1 MAPPSPIVSVAPLLF
16 VFAPDGQVETLAGFA
31 FDPDRI
37 VRSGAMQIG
46 AADLAHGSAAALDR
60 VLAAEVSRQLRD
72 LPGLAITSRLR
83 PLVPRLAPP
92 ARIVL
97 PMWAIAR
104 IDLDGVEGD
113 RWMERARGH
122 PYGLGAAARLARLL
136 DDTDL
141 EREAEG
147 EFRRALAGDPMANR
161 LMGED
166 ARMRALSVDE
176 LARAGRHGE
185 LPPVLA
191 MLPRLFTID
200 ELRLAVARITR
211 VPEERVESSSNFRRR
226 VQELLGHGVLRPVGE
241 AARGWAKS
249 SPVVHDEVG
258 GGTRPGR
265 SPTLYEF
272 DEVRWRRWLL
282 HRAGGAEEVARREIA
297 PMMREMRAMAQSDEA
312 PWESRA
318 APEGMRGMRPDP
330 IRMSA
335 SRMRKPGSRAR
346 SPREL
351 EPMAGSADP
360 TAETMESMAAF
371 ALELPRDEEP
381 ADDARTSGMIA
392 ASMSPPESRAVS
404 APASAAE
411 PPAIDG
417 LFAALRAAEA
427 RLAESERRLT
437 AERDEVQ
444 RALAGLRDART
455 RAEAGG
461 EAAGEAGAGRGRGA
475 DRPD

>member
-1 MAPPSPIVSVAPLLF
+1 MAPPRPVVTIAPLLF
-16 VFAPDGQVETLAGFA
+16 VFAPDGQVETLAGFP
-31 FDPDRI
+31 FDPDGL
-37 VRSGAMQIG
+37 VRSGTMQIG
-46 AADLAHGSAAALDR
+46 AADPARGAAAALDR
-60 VLAAEVSRQLRD
+60 VLAAEIARQLRD

-113 RWMERARGH
+113 LWMERARRH
-122 PYGLGAAARLARLL
+122 PYGLGAAARLARLVE
-136 DDTDL
+136 DPDL

-185 LPPVLA
+185 APPVLA

-297 PMMREMRAMAQSDEA
+297 PLMREMRAMAQSDEA

-330 IRMSA
+330 IRMVA
-335 SRMRKPGSRAR
+335 SRMRKAGSRAR
-346 SPREL
+346 SPRESDS
-351 EPMAGSADP
+351 MAGPVDSM
-360 TAETMESMAAF
+360 AESVESMAAF
-371 ALELPRDEEP
+371 ALELPRDDDP
-381 ADDARTSGMIA
+381 ADDARASEMVA
-392 ASMSPPESRAVS
+392 ASMSPPESPVIS
-404 APASAAE
+404 APAAAAE
-411 PPAIDG
+411 PPALDG
-417 LFAALRAAEA
+417 ILAALRAAEA
-427 RLAESERRLT
+427 RLAESERRLS

-444 RALAGLRDART
+444 RALSGLREART
-455 RAEAGG
+455 RAESGG
-461 EAAGEAGAGRGRGA
+461 EARDGRGRGA